1 MANGVVTIPLP
12 GQPLADEPSSQEGHR
27 GPTTL
32 EFFAGPENCLV
43 EPAVTGV
50 LGRQPT
56 PYNPL
61 VLYGPSGTGKSH
73 LARGLAATWK
83 VNFPQSRVA
92 YTTAVDFA
100 REMADAFETQAV
112 EDFRDR
118 YRGVG
123 LAVFEDLG
131 ELAAKPAA
139 QEELIC
145 TLDAVIQRGSQVVVT
160 GSAAPR
166 EIAGFSPA
174 LQSRLSAGLCVP
186 LALPGPDARLAI
198 LQRWSNLREVKMA
211 DSILKLLAEGLAGT
225 VPELLG
231 AVLQLEVPAREEGRP
246 IDAPQVRRFLSQR
259 DSTLRP
265 KFRDIA
271 VLTARHFALRLS
283 DLRGT
288 SQRRPVATAR
298 DVAIYLCRQL
308 TRESLSRI
316 GEYFGGR
323 DHTHRPVRL
332 PQDGRVAPDRPGY
345 PAGDGPVA
353 KEVVRAGEWHGPG
366 RRGLTPWQKRLY
378 NRRGASDERPGIEYN
393 DH

>member
-12 GQPLADEPSSQEGHR
+12 GQPLAGDSSSQDGQR

-32 EFFAGPENCLV
+32 EFFAGPENCLI
-43 EPAVTGV
+43 EPAVAGV

-61 VLYGPSGTGKSH
+61 LLYGPSGTGKSH

-112 EDFRDR
+112 EDFRAS
-118 YRGVG
+118 YRGAS
-123 LAVFEDLG
+123 LAVFEDVG

-139 QEELIC
+139 QEELTR
-145 TLDAVIQRGSQVVVT
+145 TLDAVVQRGGQVVAT
-160 GSAAPR
+160 AAAAPG
-166 EIAGFSPA
+166 EIAGFLPA
-174 LQSRLSAGLCVP
+174 LRSRLSAGLCVP
-186 LALPGPDARLAI
+186 LALPGPDTRLAI
-198 LQRWSNLREVKMA
+198 LQRWSNLREVEMA

-231 AVLQLEVPAREEGRP
+231 AMLQLEVPAREEGRP
-246 IDAPQVRRFLSQR
+246 IAAHQVRDLLTRR
-259 DSTLRP
+259 DSDLRP
-265 KFRDIA
+265 KLRDIA
-271 VLTARHFALRLS
+271 ALTARHFTLRLS
-283 DLRGT
+283 DLRG
-288 SQRRPVATAR
+288 SSRRRPVVAAR

-323 DHTHRPVRL
+323 DHTTVLHACRKTDEML
-332 PQDGRVAPDRPGY
+332 QAD
-345 PAGDGPVA
+345 PAIRQAMDHLQRKLA
-353 KEVVRAGEWHGPG
+353 GPG
-366 RRGLTPWQKRLY
+366 K
-378 NRRGASDERPGIEYN
+378 
-393 DH
+393 

>member
-12 GQPLADEPSSQEGHR
+12 GQPLADDSSSQDDHR

-43 EPAVTGV
+43 EPAVAGV

-83 VNFPQSRVA
+83 SNFPQSRVA

-112 EDFRDR
+112 EDFRAR
-118 YRGVG
+118 YRGVS
-123 LAVFEDLG
+123 LAVFEDVG

-139 QEELIC
+139 QEELMR
-145 TLDAVIQRGSQVVVT
+145 TLDAVIQRGGQVVVT
-160 GSAAPR
+160 ASSAPR

-186 LALPGPDARLAI
+186 LALPGPDTRLAI
-198 LQRWSNLREVKMA
+198 LQRWSNLREVEMA

-231 AVLQLEVPAREEGRP
+231 AMLQLEVPAREEGRP
-246 IDAPQVRRFLSQR
+246 IDAHQIRDFLSQR
-259 DSTLRP
+259 DSALRP
-265 KFRDIA
+265 KLRDIA
-271 VLTARHFALRLS
+271 ALTARHFALRLS
-283 DLRGT
+283 DLRG
-288 SQRRPVATAR
+288 SSRRRPVVAAR

-323 DHTHRPVRL
+323 DHTTVLHACRKTEEL
-332 PQDGRVAPDRPGY
+332 LQAD
-345 PAGDGPVA
+345 PAIRQAIDQLQRKFP
-353 KEVVRAGEWHGPG
+353 GPG
-366 RRGLTPWQKRLY
+366 K
-378 NRRGASDERPGIEYN
+378 
-393 DH
+393 